1 MAEDEDLEVL
11 GAAVPVRST
20 TTDEQTDEGPDGE
33 VDEIPHRPIVPG
45 DPSANRVSD
54 PHGVRNRTRGRS
66 RKHRRSPSA
75 PAPQRRCSAAVPP
88 WTEKAGSGASDPG
101 GPQLLGRG
109 SHAESEPTAGHHEL
123 AIVMEPGSSARSS

>member
-20 TTDEQTDEGPDGE
+20 TTDEQTDEGADGE

-54 PHGVRNRTRGRS
+54 PHGLSGTFRFEARGLIDVKGKGPIPTYFLIDRV
-66 RKHRRSPSA
+66 SP
-75 PAPQRRCSAAVPP
+75 AAV
-88 WTEKAGSGASDPG
+88 G
-101 GPQLLGRG
+101 
-109 SHAESEPTAGHHEL
+109 
-123 AIVMEPGSSARSS
+123 M